1 MTAPVEIR
9 PRLWTAED
17 LLALGEAERY
27 ELVDGRLIPMPPTGL
42 SHGYT
47 EARVAWILGSYLRE
61 HPAGILVTGEVGF
74 VLRRDPDTVRA
85 ADVAFI
91 RAERLPPEGLPTGFF
106 EGAPDL
112 AVEILSPTD
121 RYADLLYK
129 VSQWLEA
136 GTRQVW
142 VVDPARRTV
151 TIFQPDGTLRL
162 LHESDELDGGDVL
175 PGFRYPVRALFEGA
189 F

>member
-1 MTAPVEIR
+1 MAI
-9 PRLWTAED
+9 PREAERRWTAEE
-17 LLALGEAERY
+17 LFALGEEERY
-27 ELVDGRLIPMPPTGL
+27 ELIEGKLIPMTPTGL
-42 SHGYT
+42 LHGDVELALAT
-47 EARVAWILGSYLRE
+47 VLRAFVHPRRLGRV
-61 HPAGILVTGEVGF
+61 VVGEVGF

-175 PGFRYPVRALFEGA
+175 PGFRCLIRDLFAG
-189 F
+189 